1 MTSSPKMIE
10 AGWGWL
16 QKNCTASGKQNPP
29 KQASQIVMLS
39 KRDWELSLKAALAAM
54 WSDDMESAPRP
65 DKPSKHGWP
74 QIVGEDIA
82 GQLAVYFWNGR
93 AFVNPDTCEEAKN
106 LCRWM
111 PLYPPE
117 AP

>member
-1 MTSSPKMIE
+1 MKPTPKMIE
-10 AGWGWL
+10 AG
-16 QKNCTASGKQNPP
+16 A
-29 KQASQIVMLS
+29 QAMRAVIL
-39 KRDWELSLKAALAAM
+39 KEGPTTYDELSGAALTAALSAM

-74 QIVGEDIA
+74 QIAGEDIA

-93 AFVNPDTCEEAKN
+93 AFVNPDTGDEAKS

-111 PLYPPE
+111 PLQPPD
-117 AP
+117 AS